1 MANKLGELSYEII
14 LNDSNFQSSLAK
26 FKSETKN
33 LTTSTTAWL
42 QTLGGT
48 TEKQLNALNKDW
60 LKNQKIISDAAI
72 ATGVAS
78 GTMIKNVTA
87 IANPAQ
93 RAQAAFYNAQIG
105 IMQSTKSVSSSVA
118 TMASVVQAEAPTV
131 TKTTSRFSQAF
142 SDARAKVGSA
152 VSDMSSAVKEKVS
165 SINSALTGLSVK
177 ISKAMTFDSS
187 NLARD
192 AQAIGSSIGNTVG
205 TAIKAAVGLAVAGLG
220 ATIGLAVK
228 GLNIGRELQN
238 TRVELDVQLGSKEAG
253 KKLFSDLR
261 AFAAATPF
269 ETRDLAQ
276 AAVTLKGFGLDAKK
290 LVPTLKQIGNA
301 AGGNAQKLQGISV
314 VTGQIIGAGKLQGQD
329 ILQLINNSVPIYD
342 ALKAVTGKTAA
353 ELKKMGEE
361 GKLSSELYLKA
372 LEKLYGEGGRL
383 GNLAAE
389 QSKTIDGL
397 VSTAGESFKIFLAG
411 LVGVTEDGELR
422 VGGLAEKIS
431 KMLAQFNTPENQA
444 RVAEMGAKIS
454 EFADKAIAK
463 IIELAK
469 EFNAWWQQNK
479 DTIIPQVKEIATDM
493 FLAAKAVFEF
503 TAKMLSSKTELIAF
517 SLALVGVAL
526 AINPVGVLLGSINLL
541 ISYWIIN
548 WPIMKEGMVS
558 LGEIA
563 SQAFVKMLLAMNPV
577 TDRLKGI
584 LDLVKQITGVD
595 GVNKIAEVGRSGVSK
610 AVDGVKGLF
619 GKKAMGGTVNA
630 GQPYMVGEQGREMFV
645 PKSKGTIIP
654 NHALSDGSGNLG
666 GVTINMSGA
675 YMLSSA
681 DDKRRFAQELQN
693 ALTQASSLNYAS

>member
-14 LNDSNFQSSLAK
+14 LNDSNFQSSLEK
-26 FKSETKN
+26 FKNETKN

-60 LKNQKIISDAAI
+60 LKSQKVLSDTAV

-78 GTMIKNVTA
+78 GTMIKNIIA

-105 IMQSTKSVSSSVA
+105 IMQSTKNVATAVSTMATKVDAEVPEVTKSTSKFAEAFSSVKGRISSHLEEIQGSVKSKLSGISASVSSAMKFDSSSA
-118 TMASVVQAEAPTV
+118 L
-131 TKTTSRFSQAF
+131 
-142 SDARAKVGSA
+142 SDARTIGSNLGHTLGT
-152 VSDMSSAVKEKVS
+152 AVKAS
-165 SINSALTGLSVK
+165 
-177 ISKAMTFDSS
+177 
-187 NLARD
+187 
-192 AQAIGSSIGNTVG
+192 
-205 TAIKAAVGLAVAGLG
+205 VGLAIAGVG

-238 TRVELDVQLGSKEAG
+238 TRVQLDVQLGSKEAG
-253 KKLFSDLR
+253 KKLFSELR

-269 ETRDLAQ
+269 ETKDLAQ
-276 AAVTLKGFGLDAKK
+276 AAGTLKGFGLEANK

-301 AGGNAQKLQGISV
+301 AGGNAQNLQGISV

-342 ALKAVTGKTAA
+342 ALKSVTGKTSA

-397 VSTAGESFKIFLAG
+397 LSTAGESFKIFLAG

-422 VGGLAEKIS
+422 VGGLADKIS

-454 EFADKAIAK
+454 EFSDKAIDKVVEIARQ
-463 IIELAK
+463 
-469 EFNAWWQQNK
+469 FRTWWEENDQK
-479 DTIIPQVKEIATDM
+479 IIPQIKLIGERIVEIT
-493 FLAAKAVFEF
+493 LALTAF
-503 TAKMLSSKTELIAF
+503 TASILTNKTQLIGLTAVVIGL
-517 SLALVGVAL
+517 SLALNPIGTL
-526 AINPVGVLLGSINLL
+526 IGAINIL
-541 ISYWIIN
+541 IGYWILN
-548 WPIMKEGMVS
+548 WPLMKEGLAS

-563 SQAFVKMLLAMNPV
+563 SRIFTKMFLSMNPV
-577 TDRLKGI
+577 TDALKKIFELVSKVTNFDGI
-584 LDLVKQITGVD
+584 E
-595 GVNKIAEVGRSGVSK
+595 KIAEIGRGGVSTVADK
-610 AVDGVKGLF
+610 VKGFF
-619 GKKAMGGTVNA
+619 GKKAMGGSVNA
-630 GQPYMVGEQGREMFV
+630 GQPYMVGEQGREMFI

-654 NHALSDGSGNLG
+654 NHALSDGSGNMG

-675 YMLSSA
+675 YMLSTA
-681 DDKRRFAQELQN
+681 DDKRRFAQELQT
-693 ALTQASSLNYAS
+693 ALSQVSSLNYAS